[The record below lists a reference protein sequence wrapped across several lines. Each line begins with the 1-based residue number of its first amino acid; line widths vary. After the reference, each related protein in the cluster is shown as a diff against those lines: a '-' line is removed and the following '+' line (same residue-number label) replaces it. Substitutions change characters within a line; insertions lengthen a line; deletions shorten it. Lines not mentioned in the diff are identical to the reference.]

1 MGFISRLLQELG
13 SVSNQT
19 ANENKSIP
27 KKDNKDSHKDDRI
40 IDRDMAQKLSG
51 NVIIPGCMDKI
62 QYKLFDGNKKITSVT
77 VPGTVKEI
85 GVRAFADCENLE
97 QVTLCEGIEVI
108 ESNAFTGC
116 KKLRHVTYPDSVKTY
131 QGWTFYGTNLNSPVM
146 NASGTILVFC
156 PESVSGK
163 EWSVPNT
170 VKVISWQAFI
180 EHKELEILRLP
191 EGLEKIERMAF
202 INCGIREITI
212 PFSAREIEK
221 EAFWRCKQLEKVNIL
236 NPKTKVKPNAFG
248 GCTNIK
254 TINYAN
260 LKESDKISHLKGQ
273 PFLIQHLEDSANF
286 KHTTDPEFIR
296 LTAKCAQGDDD
307 AMYSLS
313 KWFEKLSHI
322 HDASLFYIRAANY
335 WRYRAYCKEN
345 AEATEWFL
353 RFFDEHPDEHLES
366 ILYENN
372 NHNEGWYSFSTPG
385 KMLNDLGFD
394 FFDSNRDYEIKQFES
409 EGIVEAGSYESTDGP
424 DEDGFGMEEYYDWWF
439 LDENMQEIPGVKSV
453 NASMRDRRVFEQ
465 FDKEREKA
473 KEIIKKRN
481 Q

>member
-1 MGFISRLLQELG
+1 MGFISKLFQDLV
-13 SVSNQT
+13 SNSNQT
-19 ANENKSIP
+19 VNNSNGSFDTRKT
-27 KKDNKDSHKDDRI
+27 
-40 IDRDMAQKLSG
+40 IDRETAQKMSG
-51 NVIIPGCMDKI
+51 SIIIPDCMDEI
-62 QYKLFDGNKKITSVT
+62 RDKLFDGNKRITSVT
-77 VPGTVKEI
+77 VPGSVKKI

-97 QVTLCEGIEVI
+97 RVTLCEGIEVI

-131 QGWTFYGTNLNSPVM
+131 QGWSFYGTNLNSPVM

-156 PESVSGK
+156 PVSVSGK
-163 EWSVPNT
+163 EWSVPDT

-180 EHKELEILRLP
+180 EHKDLEILRLP

-212 PFSAREIEK
+212 PNSVHEIEK
-221 EAFWRCKQLEKVNIL
+221 EAFCRCKQLEKVTIL
-236 NPKTKVKPNAFG
+236 NPETKVKSNAFG

-260 LKESDKISHLKGQ
+260 LKESDKIFHLKGQ
-273 PFLIQHLEDSANF
+273 PFLIQHLEDPANLKHSA
-286 KHTTDPEFIR
+286 DPDFIR
-296 LTAKCAQGDDD
+296 LTARCAKGDAD

-335 WRYRAYCKEN
+335 WRYRAYCKGN
-345 AEATEWFL
+345 ADATEWFL
-353 RFFDEHPDEHLES
+353 RFFDEHPGEHLES

-385 KMLNDLGFD
+385 KMLNDLGYG
-394 FFDSNRDYEIKQFES
+394 FFDPNRDYEVKQFED
-409 EGIVEAGSYESTDGP
+409 EDVVEVGSYESTDGP

-439 LDENMQEIPGVKSV
+439 LDENMQEIPGIKSI
-453 NASMRDRRVFEQ
+453 NATMRDRRVFDQ

-473 KEIIKKRN
+473 KEYLKRRKSRL
-481 Q
+481 